1 MAADTVHDTGR
12 RGIDRRGFGF
22 GLLVAFTAA
31 CAPGRQSKAMGA
43 GGDWDTFKARFLDPS
58 GRIVDPQNGG
68 ISHSEGQSY
77 GLVLALEAEDRAT
90 FELIADW
97 TNDNLLRSDV
107 ALHAWKYDPSS
118 PDRVP
123 DRNNATDGDIL
134 IAWALERAGRQW
146 GGANGAPVRPRSVR
160 RSASGWWS
168 IALA

>member
-1 MAADTVHDTGR
+1 M
-12 RGIDRRGFGF
+12 
-22 GLLVAFTAA
+22 
-31 CAPGRQSKAMGA
+31 
-43 GGDWDTFKARFLDPS
+43 
-58 GRIVDPQNGG
+58 
-68 ISHSEGQSY
+68 
-77 GLVLALEAEDRAT
+77 VLALEAEDRAT